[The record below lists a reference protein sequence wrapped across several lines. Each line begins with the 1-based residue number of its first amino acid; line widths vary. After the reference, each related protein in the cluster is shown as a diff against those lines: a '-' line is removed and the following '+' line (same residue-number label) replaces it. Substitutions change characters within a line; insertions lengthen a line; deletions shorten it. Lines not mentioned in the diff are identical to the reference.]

1 MKAANV
7 AEVVKSEK
15 AVSLFKQMYGE
26 NRVEENA
33 KRYEMV
39 AEGFAKEFG
48 DREFEFFT
56 APGRTEIGGN
66 HTDHNHGKVLAG
78 SVHLDCVAAASA
90 NGTHTVTLI
99 SETYNQRLV
108 IDLDNLAPTE
118 KTTGTEPLLKGIF
131 AGLLEKGFKV
141 DGFDAYVT
149 SNVIGG
155 AGVSSS
161 ASFEMLVCVIVDYL
175 FNDGKIG
182 VVAYA
187 KAGQYAE
194 NKYWL
199 KGSGL
204 LDQLACAVGGM
215 ITIDF
220 ADIENPKIREI
231 QCNFDE
237 MGHDLVIIN
246 TGKGHADLSAEYSA
260 VPNEM
265 KKVAEYFGKE
275 VLRQVDEDAV
285 IENVRAIREF
295 AGDRGVLRAF
305 HFFEENKRVDAEVE
319 ALEAKDFDTFL
330 RKITESGDSSWKWL
344 QNCYCNETPEEQ
356 SITVALALTK
366 LYLDKIGH
374 GVCRVHGGGFA
385 GVIAAFLPKE
395 YTEGFTQYIDKALGE
410 GSAYVMHIRPQ
421 GAIKVELN

>member
-118 KTTGTEPLLKGIF
+118 KTTGTEPLVKGIF

-275 VLRQVDEDAV
+275 VLQQVDEDAV

>member
-220 ADIENPKIREI
+220 VDIENPKIREI

>member
-275 VLRQVDEDAV
+275 VLQQIDEDAV